1 MRRPNF
7 FAIVLAASL
16 PLLGCKDATS
26 PAPPGSMSFNY
37 AGSVH
42 GSFAVTGSLNPDDYN
57 RVHTGAIAQ
66 RGTIGERQQITV
78 YASIPQPLQELSFT
92 LIGVTGIGPVHT
104 CQQATTNCV
113 YQGYFYDDATSIH
126 YFGWGVYSDPP
137 YPEMNVTVTEL
148 TGSRIKGTF
157 EGVVVGIGPDT
168 LRINSG
174 TFDVPF
180 WK

>member
-7 FAIVLAASL
+7 FAILLAASL

-26 PAPPGSMSFNY
+26 PAPPGSMSFDY

-42 GSFAVTGSLNPDDYN
+42 GTFAVTGSLNPDDYN
-57 RVHTGAIAQ
+57 KVGTGAIAQ
-66 RGTIGERQQITV
+66 RNDAGPTQRIEVVGTNAGTH
-78 YASIPQPLQELSFT
+78 QEFGLT
-92 LIGVTGIGPVHT
+92 LIGVTGTGALHT
-104 CQQATTNCV
+104 CQLETTHCV
-113 YQGYFYDDATSIH
+113 YQGHFWPADYGVH
-126 YFGWGVYSDPP
+126 YFGWGISWDPP
-137 YPEMNVTVTEL
+137 YPEVNVTVTEL

-157 EGVVVGIGPDT
+157 EGVVVGVVADT
-168 LRINSG
+168 LRISSG